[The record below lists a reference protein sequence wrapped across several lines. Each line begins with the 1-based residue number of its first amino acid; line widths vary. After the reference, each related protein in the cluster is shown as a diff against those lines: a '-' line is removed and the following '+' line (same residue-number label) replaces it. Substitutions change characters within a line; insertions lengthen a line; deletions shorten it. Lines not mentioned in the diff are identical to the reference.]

1 MREIGVDF
9 GPTYFTPCNKDLS
22 MVMTYDSLEGCN
34 KVSIQKIMTAS
45 MCHEESISIHQYHRW
60 EAKTR

>member
-45 MCHEESISIHQYHRW
+45 MCHEES
-60 EAKTR
+60 